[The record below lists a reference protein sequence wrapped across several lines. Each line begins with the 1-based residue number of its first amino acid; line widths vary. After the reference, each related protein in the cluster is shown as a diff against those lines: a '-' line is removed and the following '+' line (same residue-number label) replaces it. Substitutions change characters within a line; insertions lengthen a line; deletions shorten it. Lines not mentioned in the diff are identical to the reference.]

1 MKIGICDDNEK
12 DREKVYQYCENFF
25 LENKLEH
32 DYVYFSK
39 GEEVLE
45 YCEKEED
52 RIDLLF
58 LDVEMEGISGI
69 EVKDRIFNENKVW
82 RIVFVTSHLESVLD
96 SFGIK
101 TLGFIVKPAKL
112 EQVEKWLRVALADI
126 KENVEIEINSLSEKQ
141 SLILKLEDILYFEGD
156 RNYTKL
162 YISNHLKG
170 DEKYKLLTKKIGELE
185 KELKKYS
192 IIRVHKSYMVNLHKV
207 MSVEQNITLMG
218 TEEKIPIGRAYKEE
232 VRNRFIEFAKEKVR
246 LRI

>member
-1 MKIGICDDNEK
+1 M
-12 DREKVYQYCENFF
+12 
-25 LENKLEH
+25 
-32 DYVYFSK
+32 
-39 GEEVLE
+39 
-45 YCEKEED
+45 
-52 RIDLLF
+52 
-58 LDVEMEGISGI
+58 
-69 EVKDRIFNENKVW
+69 
-82 RIVFVTSHLESVLD
+82 
-96 SFGIK
+96 
-101 TLGFIVKPAKL
+101 
-112 EQVEKWLRVALADI
+112 ALADI

>member
-1 MKIGICDDNEK
+1 M
-12 DREKVYQYCENFF
+12 
-25 LENKLEH
+25 
-32 DYVYFSK
+32 
-39 GEEVLE
+39 
-45 YCEKEED
+45 
-52 RIDLLF
+52 
-58 LDVEMEGISGI
+58 
-69 EVKDRIFNENKVW
+69 W

-126 KENVEIEINSLSEKQ
+126 KENVEIEINSLLEKQ
-141 SLILKLEDILYFEGD
+141 SLTLKLEDILYFEGD

>member
-1 MKIGICDDNEK
+1 M
-12 DREKVYQYCENFF
+12 
-25 LENKLEH
+25 
-32 DYVYFSK
+32 
-39 GEEVLE
+39 
-45 YCEKEED
+45 
-52 RIDLLF
+52 
-58 LDVEMEGISGI
+58 
-69 EVKDRIFNENKVW
+69 
-82 RIVFVTSHLESVLD
+82 
-96 SFGIK
+96 
-101 TLGFIVKPAKL
+101 
-112 EQVEKWLRVALADI
+112 ADI
-126 KENVEIEINSLSEKQ
+126 KENVEIEINSLLEKQ
-141 SLILKLEDILYFEGD
+141 SLTLKLEDILYFEGD

>member
-1 MKIGICDDNEK
+1 M
-12 DREKVYQYCENFF
+12 
-25 LENKLEH
+25 
-32 DYVYFSK
+32 
-39 GEEVLE
+39 
-45 YCEKEED
+45 
-52 RIDLLF
+52 
-58 LDVEMEGISGI
+58 
-69 EVKDRIFNENKVW
+69 
-82 RIVFVTSHLESVLD
+82 
-96 SFGIK
+96 
-101 TLGFIVKPAKL
+101 
-112 EQVEKWLRVALADI
+112 ALADI
-126 KENVEIEINSLSEKQ
+126 KENVEIEINSLLEKQ
-141 SLILKLEDILYFEGD
+141 SLTLKLEDILYFEGD